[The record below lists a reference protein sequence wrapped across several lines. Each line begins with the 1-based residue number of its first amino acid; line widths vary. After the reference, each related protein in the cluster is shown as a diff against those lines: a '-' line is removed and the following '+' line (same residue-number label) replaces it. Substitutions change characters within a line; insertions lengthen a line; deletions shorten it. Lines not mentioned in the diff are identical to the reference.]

1 MFSIYDG
8 RTQFYQWDL
17 DRKLVV
23 NDPTIEKVHFCNR
36 TGSCSLVRCVY
47 EVNGKF
53 FVDVP
58 NIILQESYR
67 VNVYGFDTNYTK
79 HSASFNIV
87 ARTKPE
93 DYVYTEQEV
102 AQWEAL
108 EERIAQIEENGVSDE
123 TIAAAIDNYLVE
135 NPIEAGA
142 TTEQAAQI
150 EANKTAIE
158 ELEREAANHATT
170 SYVDNA
176 VKNVK
181 PDLTGY
187 ATETYVDTAIA
198 NAQIGGGG
206 GEINLSNYYTKSET
220 DAAINKAKPDLSDYI
235 TTVDLAEYGYVNLE
249 YVNTENDYQNEQNEK
264 TYAKK
269 SEIPD
274 VSGFQTAAQVQT
286 AIENYVGVIENGSY

>member
-36 TGSCSLVRCVY
+36 TGACSLVRCVY
-47 EVNGKF
+47 EVNGMF
-53 FVDVP
+53 LVDVP

-67 VNVYGFDTNYTK
+67 VNVYGFDANYTK
-79 HSASFNIV
+79 HSQSFNVV

-93 DYVYTEQEV
+93 DYVYTEAEV

-108 EERIAQIEENGVSDE
+108 EERITQIEENGVSDE
-123 TIAAAIDNYLVE
+123 TIDAAINSYLEE

-142 TTEQAAQI
+142 TEEQAAQI
-150 EANKTAIE
+150 EVNKQAII
-158 ELEREAANHATT
+158 ELEKEAATHATT

-187 ATETYVDTAIA
+187 ATETYVNQQIA
-198 NAQIGGGG
+198 NAQLGG
-206 GEINLSNYYTKSET
+206 GEGGNVDLSDYYTKAQT
-220 DAAINKAKPDLSDYI
+220 DAAINAAKPDLNGYATQSWVEGKGYL
-235 TTVDLAEYGYVNLE
+235 TQHQDLSKYAL
-249 YVNTENDYQNEQNEK
+249 K
-264 TYAKK
+264 T
-269 SEIPD
+269 EIPD
-274 VSGFQTAAQVQT
+274 VSGYQTAEQVDA
-286 AIENYVGVIENGSY
+286 AIIAYVGVIENGSY